1 MSRFDQTAFSL
12 QCAPP
17 VFTGH
22 AQLLVQYSR
31 SGLSNFINAASGT
44 AVHMLGLHIMLLPQ
58 SFAPCECSR
67 SNRLKRQSQSHCVLC
82 GLVPHTSTWV
92 LECWGAVA
100 LVFSVVVHSLALGS
114 KLPQLHNCIHIHLD
128 K

>member
-1 MSRFDQTAFSL
+1 MSRFDQIAFSL

-44 AVHMLGLHIMLLPQ
+44 AVHMLGLHM
-58 SFAPCECSR
+58 CECSR

-82 GLVPHTSTWV
+82 GLVPPTSTWV